1 MRLSHTLISSLM
13 LSAAVSL
20 SAATASAEEAFNL
33 DALIEAAKKEAP
45 ITVYNSSGKIVA
57 QAKSFTEKYGIQAT
71 GIKANAPTT
80 LEIVIREAQANN
92 IKADAMI
99 LLDAP
104 AGISQLIETGYVES
118 WLPADL
124 AKDIPEIFQ
133 NPLVVYQEPNVW
145 SYNTALNESCPIT
158 NIWQLTEPKWKGK
171 VAMQDPLGKP
181 SYTDWFNQ
189 LEAHADKKIADAY
202 QAQYGKPL
210 ETSEDSATAAWVKA
224 FAANGPLLT
233 DSDGAAAESVGAPD
247 AKENFVGLLSTAKFR
262 DNKDGMKLGLCAGI
276 NPYSGWSYPSLGLI
290 AKGTKSPNA
299 AKLFIHY
306 MMTEEGMAAQAIDGK
321 MSTNKTVGL
330 PSEEPS
336 GVGKIVEQIQS
347 YDASTGKQDWE
358 ARQDWQDFWALNY
371 KK

>member
-1 MRLSHTLISSLM
+1 MRISRTLISSLM

-20 SAATASAEEAFNL
+20 AAASASAEEAFDLN
-33 DALIEAAKKEAP
+33 ALIEAAKKEAP

-57 QAKSFTEKYGIQAT
+57 QAKTFSEKYGVQAT

-92 IKADAMI
+92 IKADVMI

-104 AGISQLIETGYVES
+104 AGISQLIETGYAES

-124 AKDIPEIFQ
+124 AKDIPEMFQ
-133 NPLVVYQEPNVW
+133 NPLVVYQEPTVW
-145 SYNTALNESCPIT
+145 SYNTALNDSCPIT
-158 NIWQLTEPKWKGK
+158 NIWQLTEAKWKGK

-189 LEAHADKKIADAY
+189 LEVHADKKIADAY

-247 AKENFVGLLSTAKFR
+247 AKENFVGMLSTAKFR
-262 DNKDGMKLGLCAGI
+262 DNKDGMKLGLCTGL
-276 NPYSGWSYPSLGLI
+276 NPFSGWNYPSLGLI

-330 PSEEPS
+330 PDGEPS
-336 GVGKIVEQIQS
+336 GVGKIADQIQS
-347 YDASTGKQDWE
+347 YDASTGKADWE
-358 ARQDWQDFWALNY
+358 ARQDWQDLWSLNY